1 MFLFTLTDEYSEE
14 TDYESEYEEEKEK
27 EIGRQSKKDILA
39 GLKDKLGIPPINK
52 VFRSS
57 KLNKQKNEGEYL
69 TRINNQN
76 TALKVIKIQPI
87 IMDK

>member
-27 EIGRQSKKDILA
+27 GRKSKKDILA

-57 KLNKQKNEGEYL
+57 KLNKQKDEGEYL
-69 TRINNQN
+69 NRINNQN

>member
-27 EIGRQSKKDILA
+27 GRKSKKDILA